1 MRLSRRHVL
10 AGLPAVAFGAR
21 AFAAGYP
28 DKPIRL
34 IVPFAP
40 GGNAD
45 LTGRL
50 FGEALTKRLGQQVII
65 DNRGGAGGAI
75 GAEQAAK
82 SVPDGYTLVLG
93 STGTFLVSPRM
104 TGGKEPYTLKDFAP
118 VALLSTSSM
127 VIDLNASN
135 PIKDW
140 PAMLAY
146 LKANPGKLTIGHP
159 GNGSTNHLAVLQLQ
173 KAAGV
178 KFNIIPYKSNGIAL
192 NDLLGGQIDAVMDQI
207 PTSIAHIREH
217 RLTAIAVTTA
227 KRARELP
234 DTPTLAE
241 SGVKDFDETTPI
253 VLMAP
258 AGTPPEIVDKVN
270 AAVADAI
277 ADPTVGKRE
286 ADLGAEVEA
295 LTPQALG
302 AMMQKEDAAI
312 VELAKS
318 GLLKTE

>member
-1 MRLSRRHVL
+1 
-10 AGLPAVAFGAR
+10 
-21 AFAAGYP
+21 
-28 DKPIRL
+28 
-34 IVPFAP
+34 
-40 GGNAD
+40 
-45 LTGRL
+45 
-50 FGEALTKRLGQQVII
+50 
-65 DNRGGAGGAI
+65 
-75 GAEQAAK
+75 
-82 SVPDGYTLVLG
+82 
-93 STGTFLVSPRM
+93 
-104 TGGKEPYTLKDFAP
+104 
-118 VALLSTSSM
+118 M